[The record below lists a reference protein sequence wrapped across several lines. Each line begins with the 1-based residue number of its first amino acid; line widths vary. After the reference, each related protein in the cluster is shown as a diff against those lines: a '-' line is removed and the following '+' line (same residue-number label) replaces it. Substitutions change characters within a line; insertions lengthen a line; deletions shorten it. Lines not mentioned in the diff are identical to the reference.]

1 VAQKIESR
9 HWPEVALKAW
19 WRLTDLSQAID
30 HATEMFGAAPF
41 ASERSIV
48 NIIGNGEDNVG
59 EDADIARDRIVRTGA
74 VVNGVVLGGNPSVLD
89 YYRRRVI
96 GGPGAFVM
104 STNDPTTMVEVM
116 TRKFLYDIVM
126 NASRGDG
133 DAREQYR
140 FEQSRQTLVI
150 VPALAT
156 GVP

>member
-1 VAQKIESR
+1 LPAR
-9 HWPEVALKAW
+9 
-19 WRLTDLSQAID
+19 
-30 HATEMFGAAPF
+30 
-41 ASERSIV
+41 RSIV

-74 VVNGVVLGGNPSVLD
+74 VVNGVVLGGDPSVLD

-104 STNDPTTMVEVM
+104 STNDLTTMVEVM

-140 FEQSRQTLVI
+140 FEQNRQTSTVI
-150 VPALAT
+150 KNGGTNIDLSLPTDRIEVIAA
-156 GVP
+156 GK